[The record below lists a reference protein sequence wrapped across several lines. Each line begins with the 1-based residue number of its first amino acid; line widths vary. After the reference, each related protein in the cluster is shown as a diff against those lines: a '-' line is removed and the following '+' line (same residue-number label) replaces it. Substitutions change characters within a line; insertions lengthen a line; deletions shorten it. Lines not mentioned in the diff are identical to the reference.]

1 MLGCRVQW
9 GVAGVALGL
18 HLLAGLV
25 ETLAFQVAAAL
36 LQEGEHLWLE
46 GQQHWGTGGHVAAVV
61 LGGLQRLLVLGC
73 RVQWGVAGVALG
85 LHLLA
90 GMVGTLALQVAAALL
105 QEEEHLWLEG
115 QQRWGTGGHGAV
127 VALVGWPSLR

>member
-1 MLGCRVQW
+1 MGMAAALHLALLQVLLQALQFLVTGGHGAAVVLGGLQSLLVLGYRVQW

-25 ETLAFQVAAAL
+25 EIS
-36 LQEGEHLWLE
+36 
-46 GQQHWGTGGHVAAVV
+46 
-61 LGGLQRLLVLGC
+61 
-73 RVQWGVAGVALG
+73 
-85 LHLLA
+85 
-90 GMVGTLALQVAAALL
+90 ALQVAAALL

-115 QQRWGTGGHGAV
+115 QQHWGTGGHGAV